1 MLRVLWHNQGKEF
14 MIAAVVF
21 FAIFI
26 LLAIISIVF
35 TVFAVSVGVNA
46 ISWSL
51 THLRIDRIEVLLFF
65 LMALAATGFWI
76 LTTYIG
82 HRLWTNLI

>member
-1 MLRVLWHNQGKEF
+1 
-14 MIAAVVF
+14 MIVPVF
-21 FAIFI
+21 FLMFI
-26 LLAIISIVF
+26 LLAIISLVF
-35 TVFAVSVGVNA
+35 TVFAISVGVNA

-51 THLRIDRIEVLLFF
+51 THLKIDRIEVVVFL
-65 LMALAATGFWI
+65 LMACAATGFWA

>member
-1 MLRVLWHNQGKEF
+1 
-14 MIAAVVF
+14 MITAAFFFVVF
-21 FAIFI
+21 V
-26 LLAIISIVF
+26 LLAIVSLVF
-35 TVFAVSVGVNA
+35 TVFAVSVGLNA

-51 THLRIDRIEVLLFF
+51 SFLKIDRIEVLVFF
-65 LMALAATGFWI
+65 LTSLAATGFWA